1 MTIIFSKISE
11 IFSNLIKTPNAE
23 GVYEDNAQKLIY
35 RLIKTN
41 KTLWD
46 LEDSARLFEL
56 GDSHVAEAKKD
67 IDIYNQQ
74 RNDLIREIDA
84 LLYERF
90 DVSRAGKESFYSES
104 PGMIIDRLSIIFI
117 KLSVVRRLIPL
128 IEKADLKSEYFE
140 KEKLLLSQIE
150 NIGNFLDLYIER
162 LIKKEVFF
170 EIQQAVK
177 IYNDKRVKKY
187 IDVINLNK

>member
-1 MTIIFSKISE
+1 MTITFSKISE
-11 IFSNLIKTPNAE
+11 IFSNFIKTLNVE

-41 KTLWD
+41 KILWD
-46 LEDSARLFEL
+46 LEDSARLSEL
-56 GDSHVAEAKKD
+56 GDSHVADAKKN
-67 IDIYNQQ
+67 IDTNNQK
-74 RNDLIREIDA
+74 RNDLIREIDV
-84 LLYERF
+84 LLYNHF
-90 DVSRAGKESFYSES
+90 DVSRAGKELFYSES

-117 KLSVVRRLIPL
+117 KLSVVQRLTSF
-128 IEKADLKSEYFE
+128 IEEADLKSEYLE
-140 KEKLLLSQIE
+140 KEKILLSQIE
-150 NIGNFLDLYIER
+150 SVGNFLDLYIER

-187 IDVINLNK
+187 ISAINADK

>member
-56 GDSHVAEAKKD
+56 GDSHVADAKKD

-128 IEKADLKSEYFE
+128 IEKADLKSEYLE

>member
-90 DVSRAGKESFYSES
+90 NVSRAGKESFYSES

-128 IEKADLKSEYFE
+128 IEKADLKSEYLE

>member
-1 MTIIFSKISE
+1 MTITFSKISE
-11 IFSNLIKTPNAE
+11 IFSNFIKTPNVD

-41 KTLWD
+41 KILWD
-46 LEDSARLFEL
+46 LEDSARLSEL
-56 GDSHVAEAKKD
+56 GDSHVADAKKN
-67 IDIYNQQ
+67 IDTNNQK
-74 RNDLIREIDA
+74 RNDLIREIDV
-84 LLYERF
+84 LLYNHF

-117 KLSVVRRLIPL
+117 KLSVVQRLTSF
-128 IEKADLKSEYFE
+128 IEEADLKSEYLE
-140 KEKLLLSQIE
+140 KENILLSQIE
-150 NIGNFLDLYIER
+150 SIGNFLDLYIER

-187 IDVINLNK
+187 ISAINADK